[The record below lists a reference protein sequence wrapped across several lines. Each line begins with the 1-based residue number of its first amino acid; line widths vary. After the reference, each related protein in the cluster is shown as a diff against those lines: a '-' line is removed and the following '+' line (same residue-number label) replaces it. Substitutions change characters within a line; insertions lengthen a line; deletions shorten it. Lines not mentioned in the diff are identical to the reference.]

1 MNPNVKN
8 IFKTVA
14 ISSVLLFI
22 LQSCSV
28 GSRDPSIENIVT
40 GVAATGAPIFGTVTL
55 KDSSTP
61 AVERTNFTRG
71 DGTFSINA
79 AGITAP
85 FIIRTMSGGKTF
97 YSIATGS
104 GITNINPLTTI
115 VVSVAAGGAD
125 LNALYATPTPQAL
138 NALVVKLPGAELSVK
153 TALAPIL
160 SRFGVTGSIFNSVYV
175 ADHTGADALFDV
187 VNVNLA
193 GGTITLTN
201 KSNGLVIFTAP
212 ASAIS
217 NGSVAVG
224 NIPDVPVLSLGT
236 KLYMSNCSVCH
247 GDIYNSTLA
256 GRGTAVAINGA
267 IASDIGGMGS
277 LDGLTME
284 EIRAISDAIPAQ
296 GPPPPPGASTGAVL
310 YINNC
315 AACHG
320 PLATSNKLGATVPR
334 IQNAISAN
342 LGNMGRLSS
351 LTAAE
356 IQDIVVVLNS
366 TQPPPTPPNLDGAAL
381 YTTHCAGCHGP
392 LATSTKKGL
401 TITRFYNA
409 VTANTTTGMGYL
421 SALTVAEVEALI
433 SVLPPDPPTPGA
445 PPGQIL
451 YEANCASCHGP
462 LATSGKAGATA
473 SRIQTAI
480 TNNTGNMGFLST
492 LTADNITNIATALA
506 TVTPVV
512 PTDGPGLYGYYCAAC
527 HNPLA
532 TSSKGGATATKISAA
547 IASNR
552 GAMASLSALTEN
564 QVTLIATALVPIAPP
579 ACGSCHGVTLR
590 NLGTGRHNTHAT
602 EPSGAEAAQFTAAT
616 SCGICHGAGYTT
628 SSNGNLLTHN
638 DGIKTITAITTT
650 NALRNGLIH
659 WVPPVRST
667 TGTVVTRGSCSPA
680 CHGNETW

>member
-1 MNPNVKN
+1 MNLNIKN
-8 IFKTVA
+8 ISKTVA
-14 ISSVLLFI
+14 ISTVLFFI

-28 GSRDPSIENIVT
+28 GSRDPSTENLVT

-61 AVERTNFTRG
+61 AVERTNFTGG
-71 DGTFSINA
+71 DGTFAFNT

-85 FIIRTMSGGKTF
+85 FIIRTTSGGKTL
-97 YSIATGS
+97 YSIATGN
-104 GITNINPLTTI
+104 GTTNINPLTTI
-115 VVSVAAGGAD
+115 AVSVAAGGAD
-125 LNALYATPTPQAL
+125 LNAMYATPTAQAL
-138 NALVVKLPGAELSVK
+138 NALVLKLPSAELSVK

-160 SRFGVTGSIFNSVYV
+160 SRFGVSGSIFNSVYV

-342 LGNMGRLSS
+342 LGNMARFSS

-356 IQDIVVVLNS
+356 IQDIVVALNS

-381 YTTHCAGCHGP
+381 YITHCAG
-392 LATSTKKGL
+392 
-401 TITRFYNA
+401 
-409 VTANTTTGMGYL
+409 
-421 SALTVAEVEALI
+421 
-433 SVLPPDPPTPGA
+433 
-445 PPGQIL
+445 
-451 YEANCASCHGP
+451 CHGP

-579 ACGSCHGVTLR
+579 ACGSCHGVILR

-638 DGIKTITAITTT
+638 DGIKTITEITTT

-667 TGTVVTRGSCSPA
+667 TGTVLTRGSCSPA
-680 CHGNETW
+680 CHGKETW